1 MAQSPYPA
9 QCVQP
14 IASYERWGDI
24 SSKTGLTKN
33 RLPMYITY
41 DATLGTQRMRGGTL
55 GEPGYADDENNVI
68 VNQTTGD
75 LTFNTEE
82 HFIEPCADEDEDG
95 SY

>member
-1 MAQSPYPA
+1 MSTDLSDYGWYAAETIDSDESITYSAAQSPYPA

-41 DATLGTQRMRGGTL
+41 DATHETQRVRGGTL
-55 GEPGYADDENNVI
+55 G
-68 VNQTTGD
+68 
-75 LTFNTEE
+75 
-82 HFIEPCADEDEDG
+82 
-95 SY
+95 